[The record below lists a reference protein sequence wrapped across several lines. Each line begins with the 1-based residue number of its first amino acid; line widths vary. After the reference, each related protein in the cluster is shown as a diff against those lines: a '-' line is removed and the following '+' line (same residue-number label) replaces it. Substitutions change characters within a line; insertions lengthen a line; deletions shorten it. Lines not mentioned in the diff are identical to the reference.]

1 MTACRI
7 KVAFV
12 PGSYLSDAS
21 RERNASDGPGELLKD
36 IHCVRISS
44 ALNGT
49 ACRLGAVESERR
61 FENIV
66 EEEMKT
72 ANVVAMES
80 KTTMAGILVGGK
92 LV

>member
-1 MTACRI
+1 M
-7 KVAFV
+7 
-12 PGSYLSDAS
+12 
-21 RERNASDGPGELLKD
+21 
-36 IHCVRISS
+36 
-44 ALNGT
+44 
-49 ACRLGAVESERR
+49 ESERR